1 MQVQPALK
9 PTKFD
14 DEVME
19 DEHAYI
25 EIKEPHISN
34 AGVNSFAVDER
45 VCMTICDV
53 TLKCPDSAVRCFG
66 M

>member
-1 MQVQPALK
+1 MQTDKPELHKIPLNKVQPALK

-25 EIKEPHISN
+25 EIKQPHISN
-34 AGVNSFAVDER
+34 AGANQFSVDQPVSYCR
-45 VCMTICDV
+45 Q
-53 TLKCPDSAVRCFG
+53 K
-66 M
+66 